1 MPAPRKYPLE
11 LRERAVRM
19 YRTAEPKPVIRRMAE
34 DLGVHH
40 EALRNWIRQAEAD
53 AGERGD
59 LLTTAEREELAA
71 LRKENVQLK
80 RANEVLRTASAFSRP
95 SSTRPGPGDGARRRA
110 PAPGVEPVLRE
121 LNIPSTTYYRWRQAE
136 TEPCERHRRDAELT
150 SKIRQVHDESG
161 GIYGSP
167 RVHAVLKRE
176 GTRVGRKRVE
186 RLMRQAGLAGISPRR
201 SKSFT
206 RRDPDADLA
215 PDLVQRD
222 FTASGP
228 NRLWVT
234 DLTMITTLEGPLW
247 LSAIRDAFSRRV
259 VAWETSARADA
270 DLVLTTL
277 EYALASREATPG
289 ELIHHADH
297 GCQYTSVKLTTR
309 LVRAGIQASMGS
321 VGDSFDNALAE
332 NLWMLI
338 KTEGVR
344 GRTFA
349 TRAEANLALFEY
361 IDGFYNP
368 RRIQKRLGYLSPIE
382 YEEKHY
388 ADQAAAEQVNLTPR
402 QPALAS

>member
-1 MPAPRKYPLE
+1 M
-11 LRERAVRM
+11 
-19 YRTAEPKPVIRRMAE
+19 TA
-34 DLGVHH
+34 L
-40 EALRNWIRQAEAD
+40 LD
-53 AGERGD
+53 AHPH
-59 LLTTAEREELAA
+59 L
-71 LRKENVQLK
+71 
-80 RANEVLRTASAFSRP
+80 
-95 SSTRPGPGDGARRRA
+95 
-110 PAPGVEPVLRE
+110 GVEPVLRE
-121 LNIPSTTYYRWRQAE
+121 LSIPSSTYYRWRQAE
-136 TEPCERHRRDAELT
+136 KEPCERHRQDAELT
-150 SKIRQVHDESG
+150 GMIRQVHADSG

-176 GTRVGRKRVE
+176 GVRVGRKRVE

-201 SKSFT
+201 SKGFT

-222 FTASGP
+222 FTADGP

-234 DLTMITTLEGPLW
+234 DLTMVTTLEGPLW

-270 DLVLTTL
+270 DLVLTSL
-277 EYALASREATPG
+277 EYALASREVAPG
-289 ELIHHADH
+289 GLIHHADH
-297 GCQYTSVKLTTR
+297 GTQYTSVKLTTR

-332 NLWMLI
+332 NLWMVI
-338 KTEGVR
+338 KTECIR
-344 GRTFA
+344 GRVFA

-388 ADQAAAEQVNLTPR
+388 ASRAAAEQVNLKPR
-402 QPALAS
+402 QPALTC